1 MKIWVYVIWI
11 LSVTMWVIAIILEHV
26 SSKEKEQV
34 DSTIFYSYLIIIF
47 LLFIMIGTVLLFV

>member
-1 MKIWVYVIWI
+1 MKIWVYVIWV
-11 LSVTMWVIAIILEHV
+11 LSVTMWVITIILEHV